1 MSKPMGLRTAL
12 RFALGITAGAML
24 LSGGYSHAQEEEE
37 EAKEVEEVI
46 VTGSRIKRSNLDSV
60 KPLEIIDASTI
71 AKTGLNNIGDVL
83 QNITSSD
90 GTGIRARFNLHEWRR
105 RIKRDFTPELRRGSN
120 ISAS

>member
-1 MSKPMGLRTAL
+1 MSKPMELRSAL

-37 EAKEVEEVI
+37 TAKEVEEVV

-90 GTGIRARFNLHEWRR
+90 GTGIRPVSTSTNGGEDR
-105 RIKRDFTPELRRGSN
+105 KSVV
-120 ISAS
+120 